1 MTILLAEDDK
11 LLGEGIVAGLEQHK
25 YNVKWLTDG
34 QAVLQALAATP
45 NASKIYDAIILDLG
59 LPKKSGLEILK
70 SIREK
75 QIHTPVLILTARD
88 SIQDKVHGLDLGAD
102 DYIIKPF
109 DLAELCA
116 RIRSIFRRKKL
127 GQSSPKL
134 KLGNVSIDIAAH
146 KVLVGGKVIE
156 FSRREFTLLSKLI
169 EQTGRVVTRDML
181 SQALYGWGD
190 DVDSNAIEVH
200 IHHIRKKIGDCMYI
214 KTIRG
219 IGYIAMAEL
228 EVA

>member
-34 QAVLQALAATP
+34 QSVLQALAATP
-45 NASKIYDAIILDLG
+45 NASKLYDAIILDLG

-134 KLGNVSIDIAAH
+134 KLGGVSIDIAAH
-146 KVLVGGKVIE
+146 KVIVGGKTIE

-200 IHHIRKKIGDCMYI
+200 IHHIRKKIGDNMFI